1 MKRTKVFGVMMV
13 VLLAVNSAQADV
25 CQIVNG
31 SFEDDD
37 WIADI
42 AVKDPN
48 GWTANVPADR
58 FHGYVSSDW
67 RTDGSYNLTLYSE
80 FYQTFAPG
88 DMATVSQQL
97 YLADVNEIR
106 FDLKLET
113 YAFSPWDPNK
123 CTAVVLIDDEVVWE
137 SKSVGTDVR
146 GEYRNQATTVGEKYK
161 TTGLHKLS
169 LGIRVNVAEQ
179 LWDRYI
185 THWDSIRCTLYC
197 GGGGLLAG
205 DLNHDCYVDMNDL
218 KLLAD
223 AWLREVDAYDRLN
236 PFRGDDVEGYGTIN
250 FLDFAAYASIWKGN
264 ISDLSTFSN
273 KWLEQVDFDDEYNL
287 FRSDDVGPYSIV
299 NFRDFG
305 VLADNWLG
313 SSYTEGQSQ

>member
-1 MKRTKVFGVMMV
+1 MV
-13 VLLAVNSAQADV
+13 VLLAVNSAQASG

-31 SFEDDD
+31 SFEDDA
-37 WIADI
+37 WISNI

-48 GWTANVPADR
+48 GWLANVPANKFR
-58 FHGYVSSDW
+58 GYVSSDW

-80 FYQTFAPG
+80 FWQTFAPG

-97 YLADVNEIR
+97 YLVDFNEIQ

-113 YAFSPWDPNK
+113 YAFSPWDPNM
-123 CTAVVLIDDEVVWE
+123 CTAIVLIDDEVVWE
-137 SKSVGTDVR
+137 SNSAQADVR
-146 GEYRNQATTVGEKYK
+146 GEYRNQAITIGEKYK
-161 TTGLHKLS
+161 TPSLHKLS

-185 THWDSIRCTLYC
+185 THWDYIRCTFYC

-205 DLNHDCYVDMNDL
+205 DLNRDCYVDVNDL
-218 KLLAD
+218 KLLAET
-223 AWLREVDAYDRLN
+223 WLDKVDPYDRQNL
-236 PFRGDDVEGYGTIN
+236 FRGDDEEGYGTIN
-250 FLDFAAYASIWKGN
+250 FFDFAAYASIWKGS
-264 ISDLSTFSN
+264 ISDLFVFAL
-273 KWLEQVDFDDEYNL
+273 KWLAQVDLNDEHNL
-287 FRSDDVGPYSIV
+287 FRSDDVEPHAIV

-305 VLADNWLG
+305 VFADNWLG

>member
-1 MKRTKVFGVMMV
+1 
-13 VLLAVNSAQADV
+13 
-25 CQIVNG
+25 
-31 SFEDDD
+31 
-37 WIADI
+37 
-42 AVKDPN
+42 
-48 GWTANVPADR
+48 
-58 FHGYVSSDW
+58 
-67 RTDGSYNLTLYSE
+67 
-80 FYQTFAPG
+80 
-88 DMATVSQQL
+88 
-97 YLADVNEIR
+97 
-106 FDLKLET
+106 
-113 YAFSPWDPNK
+113 
-123 CTAVVLIDDEVVWE
+123 VLIDGDVVWE
-137 SKSVGTDVR
+137 SKSAGTDVR
-146 GEYRNQATTVGEKYK
+146 GEYRNQAVTIGEKYK
-161 TTGLHKLS
+161 TQGLHKLS
-169 LGIRVNVAEQ
+169 LGVRVNVAEQ

-205 DLNHDCYVDMNDL
+205 DLNHDCYVDVNDL